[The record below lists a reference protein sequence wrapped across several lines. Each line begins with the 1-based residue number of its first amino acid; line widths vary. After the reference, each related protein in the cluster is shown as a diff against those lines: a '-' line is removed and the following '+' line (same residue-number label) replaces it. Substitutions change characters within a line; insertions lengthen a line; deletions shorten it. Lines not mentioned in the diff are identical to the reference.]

1 MTSDPAVIIQVFRS
15 LSTKLFL
22 LLMFFAVVPGARPLY
37 AQAAKNFYE
46 GKVISYYVGS
56 TAGGGNDIT
65 SRHIARHF
73 EKYIPGKPRIDII
86 NKPGAGGLNRHERT
100 LQPAQA

>member
-1 MTSDPAVIIQVFRS
+1 MKKMR
-15 LSTKLFL
+15 LNNLFL
-22 LLMFFAVVPGARPLY
+22 LFVVLAVPASYRPLH
-37 AQAAKNFYE
+37 AQAGKNFYE

-73 EKYIPGKPRIDII
+73 ERYIPGKPRIDII
-86 NKPGAGGLNRHERT
+86 NKPGAGGLIAE
-100 LQPAQA
+100 